1 MSLIGNT
8 MIFYKMIITV
18 SRIHKIELLV
28 MSLSAKVRITTPK
41 NRSRKLLYNGT
52 KFC

>member
-1 MSLIGNT
+1 MSLVGNIL
-8 MIFYKMIITV
+8 IFYKMIITV
-18 SRIHKIELLV
+18 CRNHKIELLV
-28 MSLSAKVRITTPK
+28 MSLSAKVRIITSK